1 MLERL
6 CARGDVVFASR
17 GELFHAV
24 EHADGYL
31 FAANGASSAVFL
43 RFGGRE
49 ANAAATVPVEVVF
62 ALLGE
67 KFDGAAEPFPRLQ
80 RPFEGGVGE
89 FCFDEVAFPAQ
100 LGGGVRVRIGDHRIA
115 VQHGYAAV
123 HERVGGKPRFEGM
136 NLPRK
141 VAEALFQGIETRK
154 GAEQRKVRR
163 PDVRG
168 DEHRLGAHVEGD
180 REQIPRG
187 KPQNR
192 PPVRADVSDRLQF
205 ERKALGG
212 VEGGQK
218 DYVVHLAH
226 LSVMLIDTADFARK
240 HEARRYGKIAYVPQF
255 FVRADAVKA
264 FFGRLERLLQLL
276 PPLGVGKVARADESD
291 ALAARPQIEVGDIP
305 VLARRARIFGMDV

>member
-115 VQHGYAAV
+115 VQHGHAAV
-123 HERVGGKPRFEGM
+123 HERVG
-136 NLPRK
+136 
-141 VAEALFQGIETRK
+141 
-154 GAEQRKVRR
+154 
-163 PDVRG
+163 
-168 DEHRLGAHVEGD
+168 
-180 REQIPRG
+180 
-187 KPQNR
+187 
-192 PPVRADVSDRLQF
+192 
-205 ERKALGG
+205 
-212 VEGGQK
+212 
-218 DYVVHLAH
+218 
-226 LSVMLIDTADFARK
+226 
-240 HEARRYGKIAYVPQF
+240 
-255 FVRADAVKA
+255 
-264 FFGRLERLLQLL
+264 
-276 PPLGVGKVARADESD
+276 
-291 ALAARPQIEVGDIP
+291 
-305 VLARRARIFGMDV
+305 